1 MMSLDGFFNF
11 DTIKSNTIKNYEV
24 KKIIQKKIYKS
35 KLFILPKRDWCVFKL

>member
-24 KKIIQKKIYKS
+24 KKNYTEENIQK
-35 KLFILPKRDWCVFKL
+35 